1 MKKNDGEYCFGY
13 DNACKSSVCK
23 NMYCITNK
31 NGTYY
36 IPEGSPGCITDN
48 DCVPGLVCSNMGYKQ
63 LVCQKKIDFFIY

>member
-1 MKKNDGEYCFGY
+1 
-13 DNACKSSVCK
+13 
-23 NMYCITNK
+23 MYCITNK

-63 LVCQKKIDFFIY
+63 LVCQKKLIFLFIDLFIVLYLIT